1 MKRNEFLTVPHGST
15 IKLTEEQCNILGI
28 DINVD
33 EIRGEMKTRGAWQ
46 LLVNY
51 KAMCID
57 TRYINTG
64 GIIKP
69 NKVTFFG
76 MRTMANIRQSG
87 YNIEGYVSIKGK
99 KYTCFDSSVLI
110 EVNGKLINVACIS
123 ARYTEYPKN

>member
-1 MKRNEFLTVPHGST
+1 MKRNKFLTVRHDSA

-28 DINVD
+28 DINTD
-33 EIRGEMKTRGAWQ
+33 EIRGEMKTSGMWRIP
-46 LLVNY
+46 VNY
-51 KAMCID
+51 KAMCVD

-69 NKVTFFG
+69 TEVTFFG
-76 MRTMANIRQSG
+76 MRTMTNIRQSG